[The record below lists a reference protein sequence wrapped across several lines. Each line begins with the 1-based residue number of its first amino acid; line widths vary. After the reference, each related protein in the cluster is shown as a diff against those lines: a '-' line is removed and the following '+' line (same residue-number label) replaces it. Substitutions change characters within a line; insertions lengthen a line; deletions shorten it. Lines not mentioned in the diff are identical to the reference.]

1 MNNGSVVTNIIVS
14 GVGGQG
20 SILTSHLLAEAALIE
35 GHEVKLAETFG
46 AATRG
51 GSVYAHVRVGEV
63 WAPMMRED
71 EADALISL
79 EPLEGL
85 RVGLQFLKPGGSAIL
100 NTHPWYPVDV
110 TVGRAKYP
118 SITAITDAFQKIDAK
133 IYCIDATALAL
144 EAGDSRAV
152 NSVLLGGLIA
162 LDILPITRESI
173 ITAMSER
180 WKEKLV
186 RINEKAFDL
195 GYDHLKRF
203 AI

>member
-1 MNNGSVVTNIIVS
+1 MNNDSIVTNIIVS

-71 EADALISL
+71 EADAVISL

-118 SITAITDAFQKIDAK
+118 SISTIIDAFKRIDAN
-133 IYCIDATALAL
+133 IHCIDATALAL

-152 NSVLLGGLIA
+152 NSVVLGGLIA
-162 LDILPITRESI
+162 LDILPIARESI
-173 ITAMSER
+173 FTAMSER

-195 GYDHLKRF
+195 GFDHLKS
-203 AI
+203 II